1 MSEENANIR
10 ALKLLYSFCPAYF
23 PLMLLRTFL
32 DKLIPYFNLY
42 LSAEIINSIS
52 RGINLNKII
61 TLVLITVIGN
71 FILAVSVGILSG
83 ICRCKRVRLDLRE
96 AAYGNRKTLTLNYP
110 DLESTEIRQL
120 KRKITESSKIDN
132 YGKGSLL
139 SNTESMANHVI
150 NMVIAIILFVELFV
164 TVFQVSKLITVLFCA
179 FVAALV
185 VVNVLYIF
193 SVYNRNLKLSDN
205 LSQILIDENRID
217 EAVDCYNM
225 GKDVRMY
232 RQHTIIMDI
241 KKRAFNMEQDAHR
254 KYANV
259 QFTSNIP
266 LLMISMFLNIG
277 VYTFICIYTVK
288 GILGIGS
295 LIKYVGITKTL
306 IDCIIAIFS
315 TIASL
320 KSNTSFVEDYLRYYD
335 ISEKMNTGTLK
346 VNKLS
351 LLQNAGN
358 IIEFRDVSFK
368 YPGAENYALWQVN
381 FVLRMD
387 EQLAI
392 VGRNGS
398 GKTTLVK
405 LLCRLYDP
413 TEGEILLNGINIME
427 YDYNEYISLFSVV
440 FQDFKLFS
448 FTLGQNVAAG
458 SDYDAESVKS
468 CLCNAGFE
476 TRFSTMPNG
485 LDTYLYKDFTSDGI
499 EVSGGEAQKISI
511 ARALYKD
518 SPFILLDEPTAA
530 IDPIAEAELFDRF
543 NKMIVS
549 GKTAVYISH
558 RMASCIFC
566 DRIVVC
572 DHGQIVQQGSHKDL
586 IADKDGK
593 YFELWNAQAQ
603 HYIG

>member
-1 MSEENANIR
+1 M
-10 ALKLLYSFCPAYF
+10 
-23 PLMLLRTFL
+23 
-32 DKLIPYFNLY
+32 
-42 LSAEIINSIS
+42 
-52 RGINLNKII
+52 
-61 TLVLITVIGN
+61 
-71 FILAVSVGILSG
+71 SG